1 MKNQSTVIPSTL
13 VPRLQ
18 RMAGE
23 LSIREGTAKQSM
35 RDVIARGLDEWL
47 TQKEKE
53 FGLSG
58 GANGI

>member
-1 MKNQSTVIPSTL
+1 MKNQSTVIPASL

-23 LSIREGTAKQSM
+23 LSIRENKPKQSM
-35 RDVIARGLDEWL
+35 RDVVARGLDEWL
-47 TQKEKE
+47 AQKEKE

-58 GANGI
+58 G